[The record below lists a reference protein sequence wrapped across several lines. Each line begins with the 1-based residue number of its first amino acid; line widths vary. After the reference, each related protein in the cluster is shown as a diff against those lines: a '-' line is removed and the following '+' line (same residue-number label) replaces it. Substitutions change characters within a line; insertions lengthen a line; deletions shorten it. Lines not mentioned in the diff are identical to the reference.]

1 MDRSTSR
8 ETLGNPID
16 QTIQMYQPFFDI
28 GSDTPIVS
36 KMNQDIPLL
45 TKTRCKLLVM
55 PRL

>member
-1 MDRSTSR
+1 
-8 ETLGNPID
+8 
-16 QTIQMYQPFFDI
+16 MYQPFFDI